1 MPPQNQRRS
10 SSAEDL
16 DEYLKFQQGQ
26 QAKQAMSL
34 QQLGAMFNMSQQQVA
49 NEIARA
55 NLEIARSGQGIAQG
69 RLDLDIASNPSIIAA
84 RAAEAAYNQAKA
96 DGYAEEQASL
106 IAYRAAQ
113 TAQTK
118 VLTAGQSIT
127 NAINQ
132 RSSDSQDTEIE
143 QKIRAG
149 EAEIALKDAQRQ
161 GVVVSTKDLE
171 ARYPYLADEYR
182 LKNQLAQAQVDAS
195 LYNTDYILPANLR
208 NLTLAGDAAVQ
219 LFNRNPAQ
227 WSMADAL
234 TSAQTASTA
243 ANANAQV
250 LANED
255 LPRRIDQDKAAAAV
269 QLQLGGSQLATQ
281 GYNNIWQD
289 LQNQNAPKLFGNQD
303 ALAKAQIQNIRA
315 TTGFGAFDRGLVNGM
330 QAAELTVDPSY
341 YDKYIRPIHEFKAK
355 ERETTRLADEARQA
369 QSQVKQT
376 FKVADQ
382 PADLQSAYAEEMAQ
396 VDAFYKDQQ
405 IKQKQIEANRVRN
418 ASLHQLNL
426 MRFSDTFDPG
436 SSY

>member
-55 NLEIARSGQGIAQG
+55 NLEIARSGQGIAQE
-69 RLDLDIASNPSIIAA
+69 RLNLDIASNPSIIAA
-84 RAAEAAYNQAKA
+84 RAAEAAYNQARA
-96 DGYAEEQASL
+96 DGLPEEQASL
-106 IAYRAAQ
+106 RANRAAQ
-113 TAQTK
+113 TAQIEAQTK
-118 VLTAGQSIT
+118 GQLTVNKTAEGVLSNQATAL
-127 NAINQ
+127 
-132 RSSDSQDTEIE
+132 E
-143 QKIRAG
+143 QANRAG
-149 EAEIALKDAQRQ
+149 ESSIALADAQTRNVGEQRKALEYTNLYGAQDAKSRSNLLSGQDVKLTLENSQLPTEFAQKAALTGAQIAQIAASAEGQ
-161 GVVVSTKDLE
+161 GKLN
-171 ARYPYLADEYR
+171 ADFER
-182 LKNQLAQAQVDAS
+182 RVNQDITES
-195 LYNTDYILPANLR
+195 GMR
-208 NLTLAGDAAVQ
+208 NLV
-219 LFNRNPAQ
+219 
-227 WSMADAL
+227 S
-234 TSAQTASTA
+234 
-243 ANANAQV
+243 
-250 LANED
+250 
-255 LPRRIDQDKAAAAV
+255 
-269 QLQLGGSQLATQ
+269 GSNIATQ

-289 LQNQNAPKLFGNQD
+289 LQNQNALTLFGNQD

-369 QSQVKQT
+369 QSRVPQT

-382 PADLQSAYAEEMAQ
+382 PADLQPAYAEEVAK
-396 VDAFYKDQQ
+396 VDAFYKAQQ
-405 IKQKQIEANRVRN
+405 IQAEKTKAIRDRN